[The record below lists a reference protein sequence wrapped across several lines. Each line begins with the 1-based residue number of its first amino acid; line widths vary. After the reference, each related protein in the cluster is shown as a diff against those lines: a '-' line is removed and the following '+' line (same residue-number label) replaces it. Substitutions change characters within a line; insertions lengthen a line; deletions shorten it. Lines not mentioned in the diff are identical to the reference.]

1 MKPLAVS
8 KINTVAQIVL
18 AATVLA
24 DEVFVLMLNGPVQL
38 LNLLVAV
45 TTVASLIAYLRVWLR
60 HMTLYESAGSNT

>member
-24 DEVFVLMLNGPVQL
+24 DEAFVLMLNGPVQL